1 MSSKRTARSSI
12 DVDIADIVLE
22 ELEKETIFEVK
33 KKKDERRKKI
43 K

>member
-1 MSSKRTARSSI
+1 MSSKRTASSI
-12 DVDIADIVLE
+12 DIADIVLQ